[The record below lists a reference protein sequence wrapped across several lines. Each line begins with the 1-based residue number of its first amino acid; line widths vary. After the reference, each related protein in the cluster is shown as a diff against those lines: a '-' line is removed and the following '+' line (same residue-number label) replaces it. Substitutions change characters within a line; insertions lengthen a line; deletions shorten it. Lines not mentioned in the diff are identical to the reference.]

1 MKATSKNYWDILKT
15 GDNIIMN
22 KGFNNTCLLPSRA
35 IQYSGKSFRF
45 TSGLKL
51 IFLLGIC
58 LLFSFQVFSQ
68 DTRVKSSIDT
78 SAIKIGDQII
88 YRITVDTDPT
98 YLVVFPEDESF
109 NPMEV
114 VESLATDTNRLE
126 NRFRLIK
133 EYALTQFDS
142 GQYVIPQQ
150 RVFINDTPYFTDSLR
165 VMVADVVVDTTK
177 QKMFDIKPAMEVPGG
192 FKISPW
198 IWALLGLLI
207 VGGILYYFLRRRKKK
222 QEARKKLP
230 PYERAL
236 MELQELDK
244 SHLLEN
250 RQTKEYY
257 SKLTEAV
264 RRYLEDEVHL
274 RAMESTTSELIHDL
288 ELRMER
294 GELKLSREI
303 INELKIILQ
312 RADLAKFANSHP
324 DILTARGD
332 RSKIEHVIVDTQAA
346 IPEPSEEELLK
357 DEEYRREQ
365 LKRRNQRRVILAVG
379 VAILIIGLGITVLI
393 TTQGFSEA
401 RNLVFGNPTKQMLE
415 GEWITSDYG
424 DPSVTITTPRVLKR
438 NDFEM
443 PADSQAMLV
452 GNETFTDGDPGQELF
467 VFVNTMKFRQGVKF
481 DLDKAVE
488 GIYANLEE
496 RGAKN
501 IIVKDEEYRTLQGE
515 KGIKVFGTL
524 EIENPKT
531 GKVMSKEYVI
541 LNFAEKG
548 GFQQITVIFDDEN
561 EFAAEIAGRITNSI
575 EFDNTIN

>member
-1 MKATSKNYWDILKT
+1 MTKNCFKSTCFIFNCAVSYCWKHFGFDSALRSFFLSGFFIL
-15 GDNIIMN
+15 
-22 KGFNNTCLLPSRA
+22 L
-35 IQYSGKSFRF
+35 SFY
-45 TSGLKL
+45 GY
-51 IFLLGIC
+51 
-58 LLFSFQVFSQ
+58 SQ
-68 DTRVKSSIDT
+68 DSRVHASLDT
-78 SAIKIGDQII
+78 SAIKIGDQVL
-88 YRITVDTDPT
+88 YRITVDTEPSH
-98 YLVVFPEDESF
+98 LVVFPEDENF

-114 VESLATDTNRLE
+114 VESLATDTSRLE

-133 EYALTQFDS
+133 EYYLTQFDS
-142 GQYVIPQQ
+142 GQYAIPSQ
-150 RVFINDTPYFTDSLR
+150 RVLINETPYFTDSLT

-177 QKMFDIKPAMEVPGG
+177 QKMYDIKPPMEVPSG
-192 FKISPW
+192 FNISPW
-198 IWALLGLLI
+198 VWVLLGILLL
-207 VGGILYYFLRRRKKK
+207 GGILFYFLRRRKKK
-222 QEARKKLP
+222 KEARKKLP

-244 SHLLEN
+244 SNLLEN

-303 INELKIILQ
+303 IDELKVILQ
-312 RADLAKFANSHP
+312 RADLAKFANSKP

-332 RSKIEHVIVDTQAA
+332 RSKIEHVIVDTRAA
-346 IPEPSEEELLK
+346 IPAPTEEELLK

-365 LKRRNQRRVILAVG
+365 LRLRNRRRVMLAVG
-379 VAILIIGLGITVLI
+379 AAVLVIGLATTVLI
-393 TTQGFSEA
+393 TTQGFSA
-401 RNLVFGNPTKQMLE
+401 LRNLVLGNPTKQLLQ

-424 DPSVTITTPRVLKR
+424 DPSVTVTTPRVLTRK
-438 NDFEM
+438 DFEM

-452 GNETFTDGDPGQELF
+452 GNETFTDGDLDEELF
-467 VFVNTMKFRQGVKF
+467 VFVNTVKFREGVKF
-481 DLDKAVE
+481 DLKKAVD

-501 IIVKDEEYRTLQGE
+501 IIVKEEEYTTLQGA

-524 EIENPKT
+524 EIENP
-531 GKVMSKEYVI
+531 GKGEVFEKEYVI

-548 GFQQITVIFDDEN
+548 GFQQITVISDESDQ
-561 EFAAEIAGRITNSI
+561 FAGEIAGRIMDSV
-575 EFDNTIN
+575 EFENTIN

>member
-1 MKATSKNYWDILKT
+1 MT
-15 GDNIIMN
+15 N
-22 KGFNNTCLLPSRA
+22 KGFNDTCFLSTCA
-35 IQYSGKSFRF
+35 FSYCGNSFRLI
-45 TSGLKL
+45 SSLKKL
-51 IFLLGIC
+51 FLSVVLV
-58 LLFSFQVFSQ
+58 LLSVQSYSQ
-68 DTRVKSSIDT
+68 DTRVNASIDT

-88 YRITVDTDPT
+88 YRITVDTDPS

-114 VESLATDTNRLE
+114 VESLAADTNRLE

-133 EYALTQFDS
+133 EYSLTQFDS
-142 GQYVIPQQ
+142 GQYTIPQQ
-150 RVFINDTPYFTDSLR
+150 QVLINDTPYFTDSLR
-165 VMVADVVVDTTK
+165 VIVADVVVDTTK
-177 QKMFDIKPAMEVPGG
+177 QKMFAIKPAMEVPSG
-192 FKISPW
+192 FNISPW
-198 IWALLGLLI
+198 IWALLGLLLL
-207 VGGILYYFLRRRKKK
+207 GGILYYFLRRRKKK

-244 SHLLEN
+244 SNLLEN

-303 INELKIILQ
+303 IDELKIILQ
-312 RADLAKFANSHP
+312 RADLAKFANSKP

-346 IPEPSEEELLK
+346 IPEPTEEELLK

-365 LKRRNQRRVILAVG
+365 LRRRNRKRVILAVG
-379 VAILIIGLGITVLI
+379 AAALVIGLATTVLI
-393 TTQGFSEA
+393 TTLGFSA
-401 RNLVFGNPTKQMLE
+401 VKNLVLGNPTKQMLQ

-424 DPSVTITTPRVLKR
+424 DPSVTVTTPNVLKR

-452 GNETFTDGDPGQELF
+452 GNETFIDGDLSEELF
-467 VFVNTMKFRQGVKF
+467 VFINTLKFRQGVQF

-501 IIVKDEEYRTLQGE
+501 IIVKDEEYTTLQGA

-531 GKVMSKEYVI
+531 GKVIGKEYVI

-548 GFQQITVIFDDEN
+548 GFQQITVIFDGED
-561 EFAAEIAGRITNSI
+561 EFAGEIAGRIMNSV